1 MKATLGTVPNDS
13 NPDSFGNYSYTG
25 PMTRT
30 VSDAALMLSIMS
42 GPHPSDV
49 HSVGRKQ
56 KDYQGYISD
65 PGDLEGFRIAWRPLL
80 GNTIIDTELL
90 SITSKAVKSLESH
103 GAKVIEV
110 DDPFES
116 PEPFWRIINQSAW
129 KARFGR
135 YLSEWS
141 SEMTPSFIRSI
152 QEAEDYSATELQ
164 EAVYKRTTL
173 FREVQSWFNEF
184 DLVVTPTLS
193 RTALEIDRDLYD
205 PVMIEGKKAGIVR
218 QAWYPYTHPFNLTGH
233 PAITLPSG
241 FHSDGLPTAIQ
252 VIGPFASD
260 HEVLRC
266 ARLFEIS
273 NPWSDRFPNIAM
285 STSPQ

>member
-1 MKATLGTVPNDS
+1 MVQRY
-13 NPDSFGNYSYTG
+13 DSFFHQIN
-25 PMTRT
+25 TR
-30 VSDAALMLSIMS
+30 S
-42 GPHPSDV
+42 G
-49 HSVGRKQ
+49 G
-56 KDYQGYISD
+56 
-65 PGDLEGFRIAWRPLL
+65 LFR
-80 GNTIIDTELL
+80 N
-90 SITSKAVKSLESH
+90 
-103 GAKVIEV
+103 
-110 DDPFES
+110 
-116 PEPFWRIINQSAW
+116 
-129 KARFGR
+129 
-135 YLSEWS
+135 
-141 SEMTPSFIRSI
+141 
-152 QEAEDYSATELQ
+152 ELQ
-164 EAVYKRTTL
+164 EAIYKRTTL

-205 PVMIEGKKAGIVR
+205 PVMIEGEKAGIVR

-273 NPWSDRFPNIAM
+273 NPWSDRFPDIAM